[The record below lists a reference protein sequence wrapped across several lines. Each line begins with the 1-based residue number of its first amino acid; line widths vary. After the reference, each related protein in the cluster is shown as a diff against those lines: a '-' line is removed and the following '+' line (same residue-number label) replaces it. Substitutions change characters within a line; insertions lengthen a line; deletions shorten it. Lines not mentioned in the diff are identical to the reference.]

1 MLFSALVQISGYAL
15 FIWRIK
21 LPSHVLQCS
30 EIQITVRETL
40 KLVLSLYN
48 ETLRQSP
55 KPSHLKQDSLL
66 AICRSVTSVHV
77 LRRLRISVNSPF
89 PVWTREIMP
98 VNLSHVCNNL
108 PNKPRESHSV
118 TFLFLLMKESFSWGI
133 KSTAS
138 ACLFFF
144 FFQLKIWLYLS
155 FASFQHAE
163 LRYSQ
168 GVCPQVCA
176 AGLNVLLFP
185 PFVLVIG
192 SRLAFQCS
200 KHEEG
205 RECVSESPRSR

>member
-144 FFQLKIWLYLS
+144 FFPVENLALS
-155 FASFQHAE
+155 VFRIISACRVTLLTRGLSTGLCCWTKRAAFSS
-163 LRYSQ
+163 LRSCDRIQ
-168 GVCPQVCA
+168 TGFSV
-176 AGLNVLLFP
+176 
-185 PFVLVIG
+185 
-192 SRLAFQCS
+192 
-200 KHEEG
+200 
-205 RECVSESPRSR
+205 